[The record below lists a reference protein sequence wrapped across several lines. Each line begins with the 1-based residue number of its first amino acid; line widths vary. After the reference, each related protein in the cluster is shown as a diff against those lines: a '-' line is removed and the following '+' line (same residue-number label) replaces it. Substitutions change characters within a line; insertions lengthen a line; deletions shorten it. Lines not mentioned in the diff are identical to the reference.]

1 MGEFDIRVLCD
12 YTSSEG
18 MRKMSVETCG
28 MVCSSQIDIVV
39 DGDVIRQV
47 HFTGG
52 CNGNLQGICSLVSG
66 MKVKDAIGRLDGI
79 NCSGRGTSCPD
90 QLARALKLFL

>member
-47 HFTGG
+47 
-52 CNGNLQGICSLVSG
+52 L
-66 MKVKDAIGRLDGI
+66 
-79 NCSGRGTSCPD
+79 
-90 QLARALKLFL
+90 